1 MDFCIGSDILDI
13 GSRRSEAKIRRSREI
28 AELTRPTH
36 FDVPNVANVRV
47 TMPLII
53 LSFRF
58 LIAAFII
65 CIVPRPTSPA
75 VLFG

>member
-47 TMPLII
+47 TIIMII
-53 LSFRF
+53 LSF
-58 LIAAFII
+58 
-65 CIVPRPTSPA
+65 TSLLLHSLYA
-75 VLFG
+75 SFHV